1 MNQKEA
7 KIKIQ
12 ELTKQIEEH
21 NKLYYDLAKPVISD
35 YEYDLVMKELIK
47 LENKFPEFAQ
57 SDSPT
62 QRVGGGITKEF
73 KQVLHKYPM
82 LSLGNTYSEN
92 DLRDFDE
99 RVKKAIGSDFEY
111 VCELKFDGV
120 AIGLTYKNGLLFQ
133 AVTRGDGESGDDV
146 TLNIRTIKSIPLKL
160 KGNNFPEEFEIRGE
174 IIMPR
179 KSFEMLNKERE
190 ETGELLFANPRN
202 AAAGS
207 IKMQDSSEVAKR
219 GLDCFL
225 YHMLCDNLPFDSHYE
240 NLRAARDWGF
250 KVSDYMVKCKDIN
263 CVFNYISSWNE
274 ERKKLPFD
282 IDGVVIKVNSYKLQ
296 EQLGF
301 TAKSPRW
308 AISYK
313 FKAEEVLT
321 KLLSIDFQVG
331 RTGAITPVA
340 NLEPVQLAGTV
351 VKRATLHN
359 ADVVKKLDV
368 RIGDMV
374 YVEKGGEIIPKITR
388 IEISKRPL
396 NSVPVKYIETCPE
409 CNTPLI
415 RKENESIHYCPN
427 EENCPPQLKGKL
439 EHFICRKAMNIDSL
453 GEGKIEMLYD
463 NGIVKNIAD
472 LYDLTYEKLIGLEK
486 VFKATENKKEKKLSF
501 KEKTVENILKGIE
514 NSKKV
519 IFERVLY
526 AIGIRYVGENIAKKI
541 ASHFKSIDNIAKATF
556 DELIQVEEIGDKI
569 AESVIN
575 YFKNENNIKIIERLK
590 NKGIQFEVNGNVSK
604 IKSDKLQ
611 GKSFVVSGTFENFS
625 RDEIK
630 NTIEEN
636 GGKNVSSVSSKTDYL
651 VSGENTGPEKYKK
664 AKELNI
670 KIISEE
676 EFVEMVK

>member
-7 KIKIQ
+7 KIRIQ
-12 ELTKQIEEH
+12 ELTEKIEEH
-21 NKLYYDLAKPVISD
+21 NRLYYNLAKPVISD
-35 YEYDLVMKELIK
+35 YEFDMLMKELIE
-47 LENKFPEFAQ
+47 LEKEFPEYAQ

-62 QRVGGGITKEF
+62 HRVGGGITKEF
-73 KQVLHKYPM
+73 KQVAHKYPM
-82 LSLGNTYSEN
+82 LSLGNTYSED
-92 DLRDFDE
+92 DLKDFDE
-99 RVKKAIGSDFEY
+99 RVKKAIGNDFEY

-120 AIGLTYKNGLLFQ
+120 AIGLTYKNGKLFQ

-146 TLNIRTIKSIPLKL
+146 TVNIRTIKSIPLKL
-160 KGNNFPEEFEIRGE
+160 KGDGFPAEFEIRGE

-179 KSFEMLNKERE
+179 KSFEKINDERE

-225 YHMLCDNLPFDSHYE
+225 YHMLSENLPFDSHYE
-240 NLRAARDWGF
+240 NLRKAREWGF

-263 CVFNYISSWNE
+263 GVFSYISLWNE
-274 ERKKLPFD
+274 KRKDLPFD

-321 KLLSIDFQVG
+321 KLISIDFQVG

-340 NLEPVQLAGTV
+340 NLEPVQLAGSV
-351 VKRATLHN
+351 VRRATLHN
-359 ADVVKKLDV
+359 ADVIEKLGV
-368 RIGDMV
+368 RTGDMV
-374 YVEKGGEIIPKITR
+374 YVEKGGDVIPKITG
-388 IEISKRPL
+388 IEISKRPA
-396 NSVPVKYIETCPE
+396 NSVPVKYIEKCPE
-409 CNTPLI
+409 CNTPLV
-415 RKENESIHYCPN
+415 RKENESNHYCPN
-427 EENCPPQLKGKL
+427 EENCPPQIKGKL
-439 EHFICRKAMNIDSL
+439 EHFICRKAMNIESL

-463 NGIVKNIAD
+463 NGIVNNFAD
-472 LYDLTYEKLIGLEK
+472 LYDLTYDKLIGLEK

-501 KEKTVENILKGIE
+501 KEKTVENILKGVE

-519 IFERVLY
+519 TFERVLY
-526 AIGIRYVGENIAKKI
+526 AIGIRYVGENIAKKL
-541 ASHFKSIDNIAKATF
+541 AFYFKNIDNIAKATF
-556 DELIQVEEIGDKI
+556 DELIEVEEIGDKI

-575 YFKNENNIKIIERLK
+575 YFRNKNNVKIIERLR
-590 NKGIQFEVNGNVSK
+590 NKGIQFEITANASK

-611 GKSFVVSGTFENFS
+611 GKSFVVSGTFKNFS

-664 AKELNI
+664 AKELNV

-676 EFVEMVK
+676 EFSEMLK